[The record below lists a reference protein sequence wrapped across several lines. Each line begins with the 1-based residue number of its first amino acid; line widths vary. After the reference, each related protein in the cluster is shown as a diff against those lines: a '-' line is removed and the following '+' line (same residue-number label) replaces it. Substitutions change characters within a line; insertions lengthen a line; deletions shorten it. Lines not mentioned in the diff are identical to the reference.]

1 MHFNVLKFRVS
12 DGCTSASCTLLP
24 LAASRAA
31 SALARKVQAN
41 PAGAR
46 AGTLGSLAVMSR
58 TGAELAAF
66 VDAHAADA
74 GAVAAASRVALLSL
88 DSALLPV
95 DALAQHGRK
104 AFAAVQAW
112 VG

>member
-1 MHFNVLKFRVS
+1 
-12 DGCTSASCTLLP
+12 
-24 LAASRAA
+24 
-31 SALARKVQAN
+31 
-41 PAGAR
+41 
-46 AGTLGSLAVMSR
+46 VMSR